1 MSRPTN
7 YYSNLGIHY
16 TSQPPPSHRPSSPRY
31 RSSRHWRP
39 GNQSEITFWSGES
52 VSNNIENL
60 TAKLVI
66 KFEWDNVRS
75 IHGVTDLAVADLC
88 HVDAEVV
95 PAAHPLHVLVALQ
108 TLPAVEELHAAVT
121 AAVASVEL
129 TEIVVSDAVVPT
141 DRVVLQTVTLL
152 SAVVVL
158 DFPVEAV
165 APPGALIPPGRLG
178 RIELQ
183 VQWTVSDMI
192 NLYRGPQLS
201 PCGETLP
208 GC

>member
-1 MSRPTN
+1 M
-7 YYSNLGIHY
+7 
-16 TSQPPPSHRPSSPRY
+16 
-31 RSSRHWRP
+31 
-39 GNQSEITFWSGES
+39 
-52 VSNNIENL
+52 
-60 TAKLVI
+60 
-66 KFEWDNVRS
+66 
-75 IHGVTDLAVADLC
+75 TDLAVADLC

-141 DRVVLQTVTLL
+141 DRVVLQTITLL
-152 SAVVVL
+152 SAVVVRDWEDL
-158 DFPVEAV
+158 VVAV

-178 RIELQ
+178 RSEWLIELQ